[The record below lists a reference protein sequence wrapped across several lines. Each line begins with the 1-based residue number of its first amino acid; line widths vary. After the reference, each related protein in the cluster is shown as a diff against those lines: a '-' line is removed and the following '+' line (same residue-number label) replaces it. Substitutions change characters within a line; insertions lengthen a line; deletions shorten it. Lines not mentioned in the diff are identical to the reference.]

1 MKIKRIANEIKKKT
15 SLVVE
20 AEYNT
25 VFLMTMKITESTMS
39 LINDILEKY
48 KIKISA
54 IGIDR
59 YGYIYF
65 DLVEV
70 D

>member
-1 MKIKRIANEIKKKT
+1 MKTKRIANEIKKKT

-25 VFLMTMKITESTMS
+25 LFLMTTKITESAMS

-48 KIKISA
+48 KVKVSS

-65 DLVEV
+65 DLMEV
-70 D
+70 N